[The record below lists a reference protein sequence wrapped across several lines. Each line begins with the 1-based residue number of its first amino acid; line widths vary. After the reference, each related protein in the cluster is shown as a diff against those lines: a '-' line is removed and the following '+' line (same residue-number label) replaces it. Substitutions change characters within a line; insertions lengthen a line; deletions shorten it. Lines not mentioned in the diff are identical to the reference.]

1 MGSGARLQ
9 QALGRGH
16 PFEWRARAVD
26 EGPVLHSASSPIGS
40 SPPSGRYWSAARKQQ
55 FRGTVRVVDK
65 LYHGVVSLERFLCEL
80 TMPKPLQRPAAANPT
95 QYNIDAIAKL
105 EHDALGR
112 RTLTERVSDVITK
125 LVGNTGFLLA
135 QLLLICGWSLIN
147 LRVIPGVR
155 TFDPFPFGGLAL
167 VISCESVFLTIFV
180 LISQGRMARQS
191 ERRSHLD
198 LQVGMLSEQELT
210 TILQM
215 LQKLCQHMGVDV
227 GSSEQEVQSFSKTT
241 DVHKLASELE
251 EKLPE
256 K

>member
-1 MGSGARLQ
+1 MEDRLRSPVGS
-9 QALGRGH
+9 
-16 PFEWRARAVD
+16 
-26 EGPVLHSASSPIGS
+26 
-40 SPPSGRYWSAARKQQ
+40 
-55 FRGTVRVVDK
+55 
-65 LYHGVVSLERFLCEL
+65 
-80 TMPKPLQRPAAANPT
+80 NPT
-95 QYNIDAIAKL
+95 GQNIDAIAKL

-112 RTLTERVSDVITK
+112 RTTTERVSDVITK
-125 LVGNTGFLLA
+125 LVGNVGFLAAHLILISGWA
-135 QLLLICGWSLIN
+135 LLN

-155 TFDPFPFGGLAL
+155 PFDPFPFGVLAL
-167 VISCESVFLTIFV
+167 VVSSESVFLTIFV

-215 LQKLCQHMGVDV
+215 LQKLCNHMGVNVD
-227 GSSEQEVQSFSKTT
+227 SSKQAVKSFSETT

-251 EKLPE
+251 DKLPE